1 LAAQLSI
8 EKATLNGNESF
19 AGVKVLDEPWSGKY
33 PTPLAAAGIDEI
45 LVGRIR
51 TVPFLK
57 NGLSVIASGDNL
69 RKGNALNAVQVAE
82 QLLGVVR

>member
-1 LAAQLSI
+1 
-8 EKATLNGNESF
+8 
-19 AGVKVLDEPWSGKY
+19 
-33 PTPLAAAGIDEI
+33 

-82 QLLGVVR
+82 RVLGLK